1 MSMNDNI
8 EKLNEMSRDLSQGNN
23 KNTKNQ
29 QTIVSNDTKTAWL
42 MLL

>member
-1 MSMNDNI
+1 MIMNDNI

-29 QTIVSNDTKTAWL
+29 QTTVSKIQKSHG
-42 MLL
+42 